1 MFVMEK
7 NQIADRELF
16 LIANK
21 LEITKYLIP
30 VNLDEEKKRF
40 FSYYKKN
47 KPYNPRF
54 FYKKPKLDL
63 IKIKKKLKNL
73 SIKTD
78 SPASLFLKKI
88 KKNLILKADL
98 IKSIGK
104 QKFSQYS
111 ILLYGKPSKETLNIA
126 KNELKGY
133 KDYKARDTKNIRS
146 KKALEIFK
154 KEIKNLKLPY
164 RIEGYLKIKKFIKN
178 GGNIKDLYIG
188 KVGAEDISLL
198 KKLTA

>member
-1 MFVMEK
+1 
-7 NQIADRELF
+7 
-16 LIANK
+16 
-21 LEITKYLIP
+21 
-30 VNLDEEKKRF
+30 
-40 FSYYKKN
+40 
-47 KPYNPRF
+47 
-54 FYKKPKLDL
+54 
-63 IKIKKKLKNL
+63 
-73 SIKTD
+73 
-78 SPASLFLKKI
+78 
-88 KKNLILKADL
+88 
-98 IKSIGK
+98 
-104 QKFSQYS
+104 
-111 ILLYGKPSKETLNIA
+111 LLYGKPSKETLNIA

-133 KDYKARDTKNIRS
+133 KDYKARDTKNISS